1 MPGRISNDF
10 IARLQQRASIADI
23 IGRHIDLR
31 PAGRGNFKGLCPF
44 HGEKT
49 PSFSVS
55 VDKNLFHCFG
65 CGVGGNTLSFVMQYE
80 HCDFLEAVERLA
92 GYCGLQVEY
101 EQGSGADR
109 IRPQGPLYQ
118 LLQRATTYYQRQLRR
133 HAERA
138 LAIDYL
144 KHRGMRGETA
154 RLFGI
159 GFAPEHWDGLLQSLG
174 GQDPK
179 QRQLLEE
186 AGLIKGS
193 SSSSE
198 RYYDRLRRRI
208 VFPIRDMRGRVVGF
222 GGRSLPDA
230 AADEPKYLNSPETEL
245 FHKGTLL
252 YGLYEALQPRP
263 RPESLMLVE
272 GYMDVVM
279 CHQHGVGNAVAT
291 MGTAATREHLELA
304 FRFVNSLFFC
314 FDGDEAGRKAA
325 TRVLPS
331 ALGAMRDGRSIR
343 FLFLPQGEDPDSLIC
358 ARGADA
364 LRSMLKE
371 QARPL
376 SEFLFA
382 HLKQDLA
389 LDTAEGRATLIA
401 KAKPYLAELHSSNFR
416 LQLLRQL
423 AGEADMDEGELQ
435 RQLPAKAP
443 YEPQPVADDPQP
455 VAGKQREESRRSA
468 PPQQP
473 FRQTPQKS
481 RIPSDLLQRLCAL
494 VLRYPVLATAI
505 PEDCLL
511 PDDNSWYPLLDQL
524 RERLAEH
531 PHNSSGR
538 LLGSMVEDPLYGDCE
553 NLLSLVQPEDE
564 QKCAEE
570 FKDGIVRVHAK
581 HRRQLEN
588 QELAAAKDDKEKLE
602 VVKEEI
608 RRRSQSG
615 AVD

>member
-101 EQGSGADR
+101 EQGSGTDR
-109 IRPQGPLYQ
+109 VRPRGPLYQ
-118 LLQRATTYYQRQLRR
+118 LLQRATKYYQRQLRR

-154 RLFGI
+154 RSFGI
-159 GFAPEHWDGLLQSLG
+159 GYAPQHWDGLLQALG
-174 GQDPK
+174 GQNLK
-179 QRQLLEE
+179 QRQLLED
-186 AGLIKGS
+186 AGLIGS

-208 VFPIRDMRGRVVGF
+208 IFPIRDMHGRVVGF

-230 AADEPKYLNSPETEL
+230 AAGEPKYLNSPETEL

-263 RPESLMLVE
+263 RPESLVLVE

-279 CHQHGVGNAVAT
+279 CHQHGVTNAVAT

-304 FRFVNSLFFC
+304 FRYVNSLFFC
-314 FDGDEAGRKAA
+314 FDGDEAGRNAA
-325 TRVLPS
+325 TRVLQP

-343 FLFLPQGEDPDSLIC
+343 FLFLPPGEDPDSLIC
-358 ARGADA
+358 ARGADT

-376 SEFLFA
+376 SEFLLA

-389 LDTAEGRATLIA
+389 LDSAEGRATLIA
-401 KAKPYLAELHSSNFR
+401 TAKPYVGELHSSNFYG
-416 LQLLRQL
+416 QLLRQL
-423 AGEADMDEGELQ
+423 AGETNMDEDELQ

-443 YEPQPVADDPQP
+443 YEPPPVADEQQEEPRRTTPSQRTYQSSKGTDPL
-455 VAGKQREESRRSA
+455 K
-468 PPQQP
+468 
-473 FRQTPQKS
+473 
-481 RIPSDLLQRLCAL
+481 RLCAL
-494 VLRYPVLATAI
+494 LLRYPVLAAEI
-505 PEDCLL
+505 PEDCPL
-511 PDDNSWYPLLDQL
+511 PDDNSWYPLLQRL

-538 LLGSMVEDPLYGDCE
+538 LLGSLAEDPLYEDCLD
-553 NLLSLVQPEDE
+553 LLSLELPEDE
-564 QKCAEE
+564 QKCTEE
-570 FKDGIVRVHAK
+570 FKDGIAKVHAE
-581 HRRQLEN
+581 HYGRLEN
-588 QELAAAKDDKEKLE
+588 QELAAATDDEQKL
-602 VVKEEI
+602 KI
-608 RRRSQSG
+608 LAAKAQRRAKSG
-615 AVD
+615 TAN